1 MGLDKFIEKEPMSS
15 NKKDKEK
22 KNSLNTPKNQCGY

>member
-1 MGLDKFIEKEPMSS
+1 MGLDKFIEKESMSS

-22 KNSLNTPKNQCGY
+22 KNSLILPKIKRGY